1 MIINTGSRTDIPA
14 YYSEWFYNRIKDKYV
29 LVRNPYYPTQILRYR
44 LTPDVV
50 DAICFCTKNPEPMF
64 AKIKNIEAFR
74 QVWYVTITPYGTE
87 IEPNV
92 PNKENVMESLCKLA
106 DIVGVSAVIWR
117 YDPIF
122 ITDTYSVDVHI
133 RNFEQMAKYLSGSVN
148 TCVISFIDLYEKTKR
163 NFPGVKE
170 VTRQEGIQIGK
181 TFAEIGKKYGI
192 QIRSCCEGA
201 YLEPYGVDVSG
212 CMTQSVIEQAIGCNL
227 KIPKNKKPAREACN
241 CLLGNDI
248 GAYNT
253 CGHGCLYCYANY
265 DRKTVTAN
273 MKLHNPNSSFLIGDL
288 QEGDI
293 IKDAKQESYAD
304 GQMTFT
310 FDSGNEVICMSR

>member
-14 YYSEWFYNRIKDKYV
+14 YYSEWFYNRIKDGYV

-50 DAICFCTKNPEPMF
+50 DVICFCTKNPEPMF
-64 AKIKNIEAFR
+64 NRIKEIEAFR
-74 QVWYVTITPYGTE
+74 QVWYVTITPYGRE
-87 IEPNV
+87 LEPNV
-92 PNKENVMESLCKLA
+92 PNKENVMESLRRLS
-106 DIVGVSAVIWR
+106 DMVGVPAVIWR

-122 ITDTYSVDVHI
+122 ISDTYSVDVHI
-133 RNFEQMAKYLSGSVN
+133 QSFEQMAEYLSGSVS

-170 VTRQEGIQIGK
+170 VTKQDGIQIGK
-181 TFAEIGKKYGI
+181 AFVAIGKKYGI
-192 QIRSCCEGA
+192 QIRSCCEGT
-201 YLEPYGVDVSG
+201 YLEPYGVNVTG
-212 CMTQSVIEQAIGCNL
+212 CMTQSVIEQAIDCNL
-227 KIPKNKKPAREACN
+227 DIPKSKKPAREACS

-265 DRKTVTAN
+265 DRKTVMAN
-273 MKLHNPNSSFLIGDL
+273 MKLHNPKSPFLIGEL

-293 IKDAKQESYAD
+293 IKDAKQESYVD
-304 GQMTFT
+304 KQMKFV
-310 FDSGNEVICMSR
+310 FPFPPIQ

>member
-14 YYSEWFYNRIKDKYV
+14 YYSEWFYNRIKEGYV

-50 DAICFCTKNPEPMF
+50 DAICFCTKNPEPMLSRMEE
-64 AKIKNIEAFR
+64 IKAFR

-87 IEPNV
+87 LEPHV
-92 PNKENVMESLCKLA
+92 PKKETVMDSLCRLS
-106 DIVGVSAVIWR
+106 DIVGNQAVIWR

-133 RNFEQMAKYLSGSVN
+133 RSFEQMAKYVSGSVN

-163 NFPGVKE
+163 NFPEGKE
-170 VTRQEGIQIGK
+170 VSQKEGIQIGK
-181 TFAEIGKKYGI
+181 AFAEIGKTYGI
-192 QIRSCCEGA
+192 QIRSCCEGT
-201 YLEPYGVDVSG
+201 YLEPYGVNVTG
-212 CMTQSVIEQAIGCNL
+212 CMTQSVIEHAIGCNL
-227 KIPKNKKPAREACN
+227 DIPKGRKPARQSCN

-265 DRKTVTAN
+265 DRKTVAEN
-273 MKLHNPNSSFLIGDL
+273 MRLHNPNSPLLIGNLLPD
-288 QEGDI
+288 DV
-293 IKDAKQESYAD
+293 IKDAKQESYVD
-304 GQMTFT
+304 EQLKFSLMTISFPP
-310 FDSGNEVICMSR
+310 F